1 MFEIFSFGKNKLIM
15 KIERNYLVL
24 LIITCAAIFF
34 VNLGSLPVN
43 IMEARNFITAREM
56 LTDGNWLL
64 TTINGEPR
72 YQKPPLPTWLTAFS
86 AAIFGIKSVW
96 ALRLPA
102 AIMSLI
108 LVLISYKF
116 AQKLTSEKLYSFISS
131 LVMATSFYIVASAR
145 DGQWDIYTHGFMML
159 CIYMLYHFFIEDLTR
174 HNVGNHKY
182 RNALLAGLFFGFSF
196 LSKGPVSFY
205 ALLLPFLISFG
216 IVYKFRDLKSRW
228 LPLLLFI
235 VVAAIVSSWWHWYTL
250 TFDPVAIEITK
261 KETTN
266 WISYEIKPFY
276 YYWSFFTQSGV
287 WTIPAFVALLYPYL
301 KNRVFNKKAYLFTF
315 LWTIISVVLLSLI
328 PEKKSRYLLPVL
340 IPMALNTGFYIEY
353 LFRRFKELTDKK
365 ETIPVYFNFGL
376 IALIGIIFPI
386 GGYIFLKDGLEGN
399 WLWFVLLS
407 ITLLIIGVFMFRNL
421 FRRKISNV
429 FFLTIAFIVTVIWF
443 GLPLS
448 NAITNNPEYKSFS
461 ELNAFGKTEGLSIY
475 EFSDMTPE
483 LIWDYGEK
491 MTILKDDNN
500 VIIPEES
507 KFGVMVSENNLENF
521 NNTFADYHKELVE
534 RYDMN
539 PKGSDSRTHKNRL
552 YRDLFIVSKK

>member
-1 MFEIFSFGKNKLIM
+1 M
-15 KIERNYLVL
+15 KVEKNYLL
-24 LIITCAAIFF
+24 LLLLTCAAIFF

-56 LTDGNWLL
+56 LTDGNWVL

-86 AAIFGIKSVW
+86 AAIFGLKSVW

-102 AIMSLI
+102 AIMTLF
-108 LVLISYKF
+108 LVLFSYKL
-116 AQKLTSEKLYSFISS
+116 AKKLTSEKLYAFISS

-145 DGQWDIYTHGFMML
+145 DGQWDIYTHGFMVV
-159 CIYMLYHFFIEDLTR
+159 CIYLLYLFFTEET
-174 HNVGNHKY
+174 HKY
-182 RNALLAGLFFGFSF
+182 RNAILAGLFFGCSF
-196 LSKGPVSFY
+196 LSKGPVSLY
-205 ALLLPFLISFG
+205 ALLLPFLIAFG
-216 IVYKFRDLKSRW
+216 IVYKYRNFNTRW
-228 LPLLLFI
+228 LPLLAFLAMAL
-235 VVAAIVSSWWHWYTL
+235 VVSSWWHWYTL
-250 TFDPVAIEITK
+250 TFDPAAAEITK

-287 WTIPAFVALLYPYL
+287 WTIPAFIALLYPYL

-315 LWTIISVVLLSLI
+315 LWTMLSVVLLSLI

-353 LFRRFKELTDKK
+353 LFRRFKELKDKR
-365 ETIPVYFNFGL
+365 ETIPVFFNFGL
-376 IALIGIIFPI
+376 IGFIGIAFPI
-386 GGYIFLKDGLEGN
+386 GGYIFLKDGLAGN

-407 ITLLIIGVFMFRNL
+407 IALFTIGIFMFRNL
-421 FRRKISNV
+421 FRRKIATV
-429 FFLTIAFIVTVIWF
+429 FYLTIAFIVAVIWF

-448 NAITNNPEYKSFS
+448 KAITINPDYKPFS
-461 ELNAFGKTEGLSIY
+461 ELHNFEEKEKIKIY
-475 EFSDMTPE
+475 EFSGMTPE

-491 MTILKDDNN
+491 MEMLNKDGEFITPAENRFG
-500 VIIPEES
+500 VLVSEES
-507 KFGVMVSENNLENF
+507 LEHFAEIYADF
-521 NNTFADYHKELVE
+521 NREYIA

-539 PKGSDSRTHKNRL
+539 PKGPDSRTHKTRL
-552 YRDLFIVSKK
+552 YRELFIVSKK

>member
-1 MFEIFSFGKNKLIM
+1 M
-15 KIERNYLVL
+15 KVEKNYLL
-24 LIITCAAIFF
+24 LLLLTCAAIFF

-86 AAIFGIKSVW
+86 AAIFGLKSVW

-102 AIMSLI
+102 AIMTLF
-108 LVLISYKF
+108 LVLFSYKL
-116 AQKLTSEKLYSFISS
+116 AKKLTSEKLYAFISS

-145 DGQWDIYTHGFMML
+145 DGQWDIYTHGFMVV
-159 CIYMLYHFFIEDLTR
+159 CIYLLYLFFTEET
-174 HNVGNHKY
+174 HKY
-182 RNALLAGLFFGFSF
+182 RNAILAGLFFGCSF
-196 LSKGPVSFY
+196 LSKGPVSLY
-205 ALLLPFLISFG
+205 ALLLPFLIAFG
-216 IVYKFRDLKSRW
+216 IVYKYRNFNTRW
-228 LPLLLFI
+228 LPLLAFLAMAL
-235 VVAAIVSSWWHWYTL
+235 VVSSWWHWYTL
-250 TFDPVAIEITK
+250 TFDPAAAEITK

-287 WTIPAFVALLYPYL
+287 WTIPAFIALLYPYL

-315 LWTIISVVLLSLI
+315 LWTMLSVVLLSLI

-340 IPMALNTGFYIEY
+340 MPMALNTGFYIEY
-353 LFRRFKELTDKK
+353 LFRRFKELKDKR
-365 ETIPVYFNFGL
+365 ETIPVFFNFGL
-376 IALIGIIFPI
+376 IGFIGIAFPI
-386 GGYIFLKDGLEGN
+386 GGYIFLKDGIAGN

-407 ITLLIIGVFMFRNL
+407 LALFSIGIFMFRNL
-421 FRRKISNV
+421 FRRKIATV
-429 FFLTIAFIVTVIWF
+429 FYLTIAFIVAVIWF

-448 NAITNNPEYKSFS
+448 KAITINPDYKPFS
-461 ELNAFGKTEGLSIY
+461 ELHNFEEKEKIKIY
-475 EFSDMTPE
+475 EFSGMTPE

-491 MTILKDDNN
+491 MEMLNKDGGF
-500 VIIPEES
+500 IIPAENRFGVLVSEES
-507 KFGVMVSENNLENF
+507 LEHFAEIYADF
-521 NNTFADYHKELVE
+521 NREYIA

-539 PKGSDSRTHKNRL
+539 PKGPDSRTHKTRL
-552 YRDLFIVSKK
+552 YRELFIVSKK